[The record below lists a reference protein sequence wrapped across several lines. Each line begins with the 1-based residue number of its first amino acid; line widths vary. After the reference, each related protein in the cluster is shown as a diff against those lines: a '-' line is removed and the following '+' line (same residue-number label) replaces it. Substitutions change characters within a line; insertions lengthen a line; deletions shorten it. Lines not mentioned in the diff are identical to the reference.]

1 MAEIPESEEEEGVDV
16 ITEGYF
22 EEEFHVGA
30 EDAGA
35 FLVELG
41 EQLQEGDE
49 VNVSGDGWEIPFA
62 FGDTVEIEVEFQGND
77 PELEFEVE
85 LEGRTQE
92 DEAPDVS

>member
-1 MAEIPESEEEEGVDV
+1 MAEIPESEDEDSVDL
-16 ITEGYF
+16 ITDGYF

-30 EDAGA
+30 EDAGE

-41 EQLQEGDE
+41 EQLQEDDE
-49 VNVSGDGWEIPFA
+49 VVVSGDGWEIPFA
-62 FGDTVEIEVEFQGND
+62 FGDTVEIEVEFQGDD

-85 LEGRTQE
+85 LEGRTAE